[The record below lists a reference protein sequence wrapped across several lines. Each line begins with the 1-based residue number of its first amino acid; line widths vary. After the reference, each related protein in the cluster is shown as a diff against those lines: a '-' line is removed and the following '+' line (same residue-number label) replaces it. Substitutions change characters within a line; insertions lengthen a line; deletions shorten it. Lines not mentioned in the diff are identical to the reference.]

1 MIQSL
6 DHQWTDHLDLMV
18 KIREGVT
25 LRSLEQRSPLN
36 IYVNEADNHFNE
48 MKSTVAHNV
57 IMNINDIF
65 IPKVNEEIF
74 NSLNQILSSLNIS
87 HEYYDELKE
96 QEANRKINQAFN
108 QQANVV
114 IKENNSNNST
124 NNDSQLSAK
133 DILLKKMKEAQKK

>member
-1 MIQSL
+1 MRKQER
-6 DHQWTDHLDLMV
+6 HGHTTKV
-18 KIREGVT
+18 
-25 LRSLEQRSPLN
+25 
-36 IYVNEADNHFNE
+36 VNPSAG
-48 MKSTVAHNV
+48 T
-57 IMNINDIF
+57 
-65 IPKVNEEIF
+65 EEIF